1 MNTIKTFETDCHTV
15 VDRTDINLKG
25 LRYVIEFAEEARFD
39 QKLLTLVDSRETL
52 APIFGTLL
60 EWAYDGSDSI
70 GFSEEDFLDYS
81 EYNPF
86 DLDRREDALAILST
100 EHPRSASLHPIIKN
114 LIPTHALE
122 VLAANG
128 YQDCS
133 YGNDETPSF
142 YVPSNDTTAIYTH
155 DDVND
160 EGVRVSDK
168 ISYAVFIDVEHI
180 ETFDTIEEAI
190 AKATPSKDSSDK
202 GEG

>member
-1 MNTIKTFETDCHTV
+1 MNTVKTFETDCHAV
-15 VDRTDINLKG
+15 IDRTDINLKG

-86 DLDRREDALAILST
+86 DLDRREDAIATLSK
-100 EHPRSASLHPIIKN
+100 EHPRCASLHPVIKA
-114 LIPTHALE
+114 LIPTHTLEAL
-122 VLAANG
+122 ADNG
-128 YQDCS
+128 FQDCS
-133 YGNDETPSF
+133 WGNDECPSF
-142 YVPSNDTTAIYTH
+142 YKPMFESMAIYAH

-160 EGVRVSDK
+160 EGVRVSDEIK
-168 ISYAVFIDVEHI
+168 YAVYVDSEYV
-180 ETFDTIEEAI
+180 DRYLTIEEAI
-190 AKATPSKDSSDK
+190 EVAN
-202 GEG
+202 G

>member
-1 MNTIKTFETDCHTV
+1 MNTVKTFETDCHTI

-25 LRYVIEFAEEARFD
+25 LRYVIELAEEARFD

-86 DLDRREDALAILST
+86 DLDRREDAIAILST
-100 EHPRSASLHPIIKN
+100 EHPHSAFLHPIIKS
-114 LIPTHALE
+114 LIPTYALE

-133 YGNDETPSF
+133 WGNDECPSF
-142 YVPSNDTTAIYTH
+142 YKPSFESMAIYVH
-155 DDVND
+155 DDVDD
-160 EGVRVSDK
+160 EGVRVSDEIK
-168 ISYAVFIDVEHI
+168 YAVFVDSEYV
-180 ETFDTIEEAI
+180 DRYLTIEEAI
-190 AKATPSKDSSDK
+190 EVAN
-202 GEG
+202 G